1 MLSAYRV
8 ENHRVTRTELK
19 PGMPV
24 PDGTAWLDLFAP
36 TAEEVH
42 TVENALDVDVPTPD
56 EMKEIEASSRLYIED
71 GTMVMTALVLAQVEM
86 ERPMCSA
93 ITFMPSHGKLV
104 TLRYSDPLP
113 FRAFT
118 SRTMHKPGHKPG
130 GFAQGEAVLM
140 GLMDAIIDRGADIL
154 ERIGDEVNN
163 LSFQVFSE
171 SGNGPRN
178 RDLKEQLRREGY
190 QGDMI
195 AKARESLV
203 SLGRMLS
210 FIAQRMGASLSPEL
224 RGHVDT
230 LTHDAASL
238 SDHATFLSGKVNFL
252 LETTLGLINVE
263 QNNIIKIFSVAG
275 VALMPPT
282 LIASVYGMNFR
293 DMPELGW
300 PLGYPLAVILMIVSA
315 ILPYIYF
322 KRKGW
327 L

>member
-8 ENHRVTRTELK
+8 ENHRVTRTELE

-24 PDGTAWLDLFAP
+24 PDGTVWLDLFMP

-42 TVENALDVDVPTPD
+42 VVENALDIDVPTPD
-56 EMKEIEASSRLYIED
+56 EMKEIEASSRLRIED

-93 ITFMPSHGKLV
+93 ITFMLSHGKLV

-118 SRTMHKPGHKPG
+118 SRAAHKPG
-130 GFAQGEAVLM
+130 GFGQGEAVLM

-154 ERIGDEVNN
+154 ERIGDDVNN
-163 LSFQVFSE
+163 LSFQVFGE
-171 SGNGPRN
+171 GPRN
-178 RDLKEQLRREGY
+178 RDLKEQLRRVGY

-195 AKARESLV
+195 SKARESLV

-210 FIAQRMGASLSPEL
+210 FIAQRMGAGLSTEL

-238 SDHATFLSGKVNFL
+238 SDHATFLSSKVNFL
-252 LETTLGLINVE
+252 LETTLGLINIE

-300 PLGYPLAVILMIVSA
+300 PFGYPLAVILMIVSA